1 MPSKTIPLCA
11 PSLLFLILSIISII
25 ILLFNKTSLIISLL
39 QLLFIIIWTWVL
51 NFLCVNGY
59 TVVSWILVILPF
71 IFLIITIMLSINA
84 INNLTNE
91 QLDYI
96 INNEGAMPNN

>member
-1 MPSKTIPLCA
+1 
-11 PSLLFLILSIISII
+11 
-25 ILLFNKTSLIISLL
+25 
-39 QLLFIIIWTWVL
+39 
-51 NFLCVNGY
+51 
-59 TVVSWILVILPF
+59 
-71 IFLIITIMLSINA
+71 MLSINA